1 MYLWLVLVLA
11 AVLLWAWRS
20 TKRPAWSPHG
30 PPLVP
35 WVGNLLS
42 VDLKHAHHT
51 YAAWAKMY
59 GDIYYVKMGVLHQV
73 VISDPDLIREAF
85 SRPELSSRPDTEF
98 FKFVVRGKGLIS
110 SQGELWQKSKLLT
123 LHHLRNL
130 GMGKSELEEYMHY
143 QITSYMDEI
152 LAPNCG
158 SELAFDSSLNVAVV
172 NIIWKLVASEEL
184 SFTDTTVLNTINKL
198 SEGTDIALRLEI
210 LDAVP
215 WLSNVLASFVFNRAK
230 VEKEFDNLLEDAF
243 MPSIKQH
250 RDDLDVSSEPRDYME
265 AMLQEQRKR
274 PDLLTDWHLVI
285 LVMDLFLAGN
295 DTTAA
300 TLRWAFCFLCN
311 RPEVQRRLQAELDGQ
326 VGRQR
331 LPSLSDRSRLPYVEA
346 VLLETQRLA
355 DITPLLVMHQSM
367 APVDVGR
374 YRLPAG
380 VQRASVPEP
389 LQFRPERFLDADG
402 KFQPDKNVMPFSV
415 GKRRCPAVGL
425 EVNQAT
431 GLESTRPD
439 LLTDWHLL
447 ISVMDLFL
455 AGNDTTATTLRWA
468 FCFLCSRSEVQRRL
482 QAELDGQVGRQRLPS
497 LSDRSRLPYVEAV
510 LLETQRLA
518 DIAPLLLMH
527 QSMAPVD
534 VGRYRLPPGV
544 QIIAN
549 VHSVHHSERL
559 FPEPLQFRP
568 ERFLDAD
575 GKFQPDKNVM
585 PFSVGKRQCMGESMA
600 RAELFL
606 FLTCFVQ
613 AFTFHWPE
621 GFTHDLGG
629 DPAGSFLRNPKPYK
643 LIPERR

>member
-85 SRPELSSRPDTEF
+85 SRPELSGRPDTEF

-380 VQRASVPEP
+380 VQ
-389 LQFRPERFLDADG
+389 
-402 KFQPDKNVMPFSV
+402 VM
-415 GKRRCPAVGL
+415 
-425 EVNQAT
+425 
-431 GLESTRPD
+431 
-439 LLTDWHLL
+439 
-447 ISVMDLFL
+447 
-455 AGNDTTATTLRWA
+455 
-468 FCFLCSRSEVQRRL
+468 
-482 QAELDGQVGRQRLPS
+482 
-497 LSDRSRLPYVEAV
+497 
-510 LLETQRLA
+510 
-518 DIAPLLLMH
+518 
-527 QSMAPVD
+527 
-534 VGRYRLPPGV
+534 
-544 QIIAN
+544 AN
-549 VHSVHHSERL
+549 VHSAHRSERL

-575 GKFQPDKNVM
+575 GNFQPDKNVM
-585 PFSVGKRQCMGESMA
+585 PFSVGKRRCVGESVA

-606 FLTCFVQ
+606 FLACFMQ
-613 AFTFHWPE
+613 TFTFHWPE
-621 GFTHDLGG
+621 GFTHDFDE
-629 DPAGSFLRNPKPYK
+629 DPAHSFLREPKPYK